1 MKTFKLKG
9 LKMMP
14 DKEELVEAKEI
25 QLIDGLVI
33 NREDDL
39 GWLIEAHIHKSYWD
53 YFTDIKNNK
62 DEVMIQVKITREE
75 NDPAFFLT
83 KIVDMNNIGSDEM
96 NILFQGKIVD
106 HSKRRIE
113 KMLEMVIEEGYQG
126 RSILEKFKELI

>member
-14 DKEELVEAKEI
+14 DKEELFEAKEI
-25 QLIDGLVI
+25 TLIDGLVI
-33 NREDDL
+33 NREDEL
-39 GWLIEAHIHKSYWD
+39 GWLIEAYIEESYWE
-53 YFTDIKNNK
+53 YFTEIKQS
-62 DEVMIQVKITREE
+62 DEVMIQIKITREE

-83 KIVDMNNIGSDEM
+83 KIVDMNKIGNDRM
-96 NILFQGKIVD
+96 NVLFQGKIVD

-126 RSILEKFKELI
+126 RSLLEKFKELI